1 MFVCYHFLDHSKRD
15 TKQSPHTAPVTVGAN
30 SQFYFQSYLQNRDL
44 LNPPSLAATAA
55 TGDSATTATITTT
68 QNHSPNSFVSHSLD
82 HLPGYNHPMLNA
94 STSSSVQSQSTVQSP
109 AAYSHFILSTGQ
121 HNLAENFPPAPPL
134 PPKHQKAL
142 TNLVAKQPHSHSSLL
157 NRLAPQPRPTTSTS
171 STVSQQYKA
180 PAGIERTPNI
190 FESLVGPSGQSN
202 RSGFSQTPPPVPYS
216 SPKPTRK
223 ASCEAA
229 VESSSAK
236 VQNPPKASSS
246 NSQFQLAKSSSQSST
261 SSYSS
266 HRPLERTVANSIGT
280 NSSSNSY
287 HSSPSLKLVSG
298 NNVCL
303 AASTESTSLSVQP
316 VLSEEVTAAV
326 KKEDCTVTALAS
338 TSSSNTSVS
347 SSSSSSPSPS
357 SSSSLPPTPPIRK
370 RTTAPQPAPGVS
382 QQQVRSTL
390 EETVKQ
396 DHTQKSGKW
405 AQNTLPPSTPTT
417 TTLTNDDFICASTSS
432 LSASATASLTAAHK
446 DNIDD
451 ICNQQR
457 VPSTSTSVQAATNP
471 QLFDTSSAAN
481 IASRLGSTHSTNSF
495 VHCPKS
501 LSSGSNLVKST
512 KSQSTK
518 ATVTATLA
526 NEDGLN
532 ESLLRRA
539 DVLHNQTAA
548 DDNDYENI
556 STSDQSHDPDDIVAI
571 VSEEFVVISSPC
583 NLLLQSDHSP
593 PNESS
598 SILSSSSSSSSFE
611 QLSIVNSGSTAPAA
625 ASSSASSSRQF
636 SRRHRT
642 HEPDP
647 DYDEEEDSD
656 VETNADSDHAKHL
669 SSENMLKPTSLEM
682 ANGQPKKLSKRA
694 TRDGRRRYAREI
706 TNEDVQVAS
715 CNTNQTSPT
724 DVGQENLLNDCQNL
738 ISIFENS
745 LLISNSNDGVQ
756 CSPLS
761 LNLDSDL
768 NEAARLSRR
777 RSSRRR
783 NSNSHSSDDEL
794 AAIADNS
801 ETGVGSTVSNNCTPT
816 TPASGGSTPTTSTSS
831 SYVNEVCPNEDIEL
845 DPALQNNAAAN
856 YQHNLED
863 IVEVSDSGSDD
874 NAEVPPQATPLSGRS
889 REDLNNQ
896 YDDEGHLSSFEYHGQ
911 YLSSQSRDRSALQS
925 SSSNLSRYSEDD
937 DADEDEADE
946 EQYESAENEENDVA
960 QDVTEDAISV
970 EASTLL
976 DNSAT
981 EELANSSAS
990 TADNSFPDA
999 TDVCASSSSN
1009 AMTTSPV
1016 HRPLE
1021 RIGVQSPTTVS
1032 NLPKD
1037 LLSYGPVV
1045 LRNRRHPSHQRR
1057 SNTVVLGKG

>member
-1 MFVCYHFLDHSKRD
+1 MLTTCSFATTFLDHSKREA
-15 TKQSPHTAPVTVGAN
+15 KQSPQTAPVTVGAN

-44 LNPPSLAATAA
+44 LNSTTTTAT
-55 TGDSATTATITTT
+55 TDSSTTATITTT

-82 HLPGYNHPMLNA
+82 HLPGYNHPMLDISSN
-94 STSSSVQSQSTVQSP
+94 SSVQPQSTVQSP
-109 AAYSHFILSTGQ
+109 AAYSHFILSQGP

-142 TNLVAKQPHSHSSLL
+142 TNLVKKQPHSHSSLL
-157 NRLAPQPRPTTSTS
+157 NRLAPQPRPTPSTS
-171 STVSQQYKA
+171 STQQYKA

-216 SPKPTRK
+216 SPKPQRK

-236 VQNPPKASSS
+236 VQNQPKASSS
-246 NSQFQLAKSSSQSST
+246 SSQFQLAKSSSQSST

-303 AASTESTSLSVQP
+303 PASSESISLSAQP
-316 VLSEEVTAAV
+316 ILSDEAIV
-326 KKEDCTVTALAS
+326 KKDDCTVTS
-338 TSSSNTSVS
+338 TSSSSTSVS
-347 SSSSSSPSPS
+347 SSSSSSPSS
-357 SSSSLPPTPPIRK
+357 SSSSPPTPPIRK
-370 RTTAPQPAPGVS
+370 RITVPQPPPAAS
-382 QQQVRSTL
+382 QQQVRSAL
-390 EETVKQ
+390 DETGKQ
-396 DHTQKSGKW
+396 DHTPKGGKL
-405 AQNTLPPSTPTT
+405 AQNKVPSSTATT
-417 TTLTNDDFICASTSS
+417 TTLTNDDFICSSTSS
-432 LSASATASLTAAHK
+432 LSASAVTAVHR

-451 ICNQQR
+451 ICNQQK
-457 VPSTSTSVQAATNP
+457 VPSTSTSVQAATNE
-471 QLFDTSSAAN
+471 QLFDTSSTAN
-481 IASRLGSTHSTNSF
+481 NSSRLASTHNTNSF

-501 LSSGSNLVKST
+501 LSSNPVS
-512 KSQSTK
+512 
-518 ATVTATLA
+518 
-526 NEDGLN
+526 
-532 ESLLRRA
+532 ES
-539 DVLHNQTAA
+539 AA

-556 STSDQSHDPDDIVAI
+556 TAENGSTSDQSHDPDDIAAI
-571 VSEEFVVISSPC
+571 VTEEFVVISSPS

-611 QLSIVNSGSTAPAA
+611 QLSIVNSASTAPAV
-625 ASSSASSSRQF
+625 ASSSRQF

-647 DYDEEEDSD
+647 DYDEEEGEYSEG
-656 VETNADSDHAKHL
+656 ETNCDPIEHL
-669 SSENMLKPTSLEM
+669 PSSNMLKPTSLEM

-694 TRDGRRRYAREI
+694 NRDGRRRYAREI
-706 TNEDVQVAS
+706 SNEDVQIAS
-715 CNTNQTSPT
+715 CNKNKNKTSPT

-738 ISIFENS
+738 ISRFENS
-745 LLISNSNDGVQ
+745 LLISNSNDDSLQ

-768 NEAARLSRR
+768 NEASRLSRR

-794 AAIADNS
+794 AAIAENS
-801 ETGVGSTVSNNCTPT
+801 ETVGGSVVSNNCTPT

-896 YDDEGHLSSFEYHGQ
+896 YEEEGHLSSFEYHRQ

-937 DADEDEADE
+937 DADEDEGDE

-960 QDVTEDAISV
+960 GQDVPEEDVSL
-970 EASTLL
+970 ETTTLL

-981 EELANSSAS
+981 KQLASCSTS
-990 TADNSFPDA
+990 TADNALPEVIDNDA
-999 TDVCASSSSN
+999 STSSN

-1021 RIGVQSPTTVS
+1021 RIGVQSPTAVG

-1037 LLSYGPVV
+1037 LLGYGAVV

-1057 SNTVVLGKG
+1057 SNTVVLGKL